1 MCWPFSVLN
10 VLQDQRD
17 VCVHFILHVVTE
29 SDSGMTEHS
38 LGAWDDDED
47 AAAAAEK
54 YRLD

>member
-10 VLQDQRD
+10 VLRDQRD
-17 VCVHFILHVVTE
+17 VCVHFILSVVAE

-38 LGAWDDDED
+38 PGARNDDED
-47 AAAAAEK
+47 AASAAAK